1 MRRFLLFFG
10 AGLLLCA
17 SPALSGIV
25 DTRDQ
30 LMTMLGA
37 NAVTDDFNGFNVGD
51 GATVNTGVSYFDAST
66 VVAGNGP
73 GLVHAGATYSMVRA
87 PLTWVGANYFGIPSR
102 TIVCWNSAAAAAAPM
117 AKLPGANPTDVK
129 LFFAVLINFLEPV
142 NTFGVDLW
150 HFDVLG
156 IVTVEIYDTAGDLI
170 SENFVTPPP
179 MGSSTF
185 FGDTEPGGIGAV
197 VVKNTK
203 FPTYY
208 SPNIDD
214 FTYGVATATPAAKT
228 SWGRIK
234 TLYR

>member
-1 MRRFLLFFG
+1 MRGFLFMIG

-17 SPALSGIV
+17 SPAISDVIA
-25 DTRDQ
+25 TRDQ
-30 LMTMLGA
+30 LMAFLGS
-37 NAVTDDFNGFNVGD
+37 NATTDDFDSFNVAD
-51 GATVNTGVSYFDAST
+51 GATVNTGVSYFDNTT
-66 VVAGNGP
+66 VMGANGP
-73 GLVHAGATYSMVRA
+73 GLVHFGANYSMVRG

-102 TIVCWNSAAAAAAPM
+102 TIVCWNSAVAAAGKTATLPAAS
-117 AKLPGANPTDVK
+117 PTDVK
-129 LFFAVLINFLEPV
+129 LFFAVLINYIVPV
-142 NTFGVDLW
+142 NAFGVDLW

-156 IVTVEIYDTAGDLI
+156 IVTVEVYDTAGNLL

-185 FGDTEPGGIGAV
+185 FGYTDPGGIGAI

-208 SPNIDD
+208 SPNIDNH
-214 FTYGVATATPAAKT
+214 TYGMGLPTPAAKT